1 MIRHKALLIGA
12 SEYDDPAIA
21 PLPFVPGDLERM
33 KMTLLGRGF
42 SAVEIAS
49 SRRGITPNF
58 VNGKVTDFLWRAQS
72 GDALLVMLS
81 GHGVHFEGADYL
93 VPEDSYLSSSSIDK
107 SCIKIDWVKEL
118 ENSPAGQIVFLID
131 ACREGIDRSSMAPP
145 PGVRQWGNRKVAAS
159 LRRKVA
165 YVYACSPAQVALFVR
180 ASDVRSTGD
189 NSVASGESFSIF
201 SRAVSDLV
209 SDASLANLEEF
220 EEAVQERIEATHR
233 NFGKSGVAQRIRI
246 VTDVDKRSFS
256 ILPGALAVTD
266 SAVQLQTR
274 PDRGSSE
281 MGPLVGVE
289 PGAGIA
295 DFAVLSRPVIGAT
308 PPSPHPPRPAPPPR
322 PSAKRAASPL
332 RGSASP
338 SSQPSTRTT
347 APSPARKMGLTPT
360 TIEPTSD
367 FRSPAH
373 RTERELL
380 KLALQKPDLVP
391 EFDGYAESEFT
402 AAPYSAVYRCISA
415 VGGVKSR
422 QGDYLARIRNSAAN
436 DRVRDLLF
444 ELMVEPMLGKK
455 IGRSYAGMQLVQVRI
470 RAVQR
475 RIDELQAEFAR
486 LKGEPAEATTKLME
500 ETWKLQ
506 QYLQSLRQT
515 GIEAL

>member
-1 MIRHKALLIGA
+1 MVRHKALLIGA

-33 KMTLLGRGF
+33 KRALLQRGF

-58 VNGKVTDFLWRAQS
+58 VNGKVTDFLWKAQS

-93 VPEDSYLSSSSIDK
+93 VPEDSNFNSSSIDK
-107 SCIKIDWVKEL
+107 SCIKIDWDKEL
-118 ENSPAGQIVFLID
+118 ENSPAGQILFLID

-180 ASDVRSTGD
+180 ASDARSTGD
-189 NSVASGESFSIF
+189 ASVTSGESFSIF
-201 SRAVSDLV
+201 SRAVSDLA
-209 SDASLANLEEF
+209 SDANLANLEEF

-233 NFGKSGVAQRIRI
+233 DFGKSGVAQRIRI

-256 ILPGALAVTD
+256 IFPGTPELTD

-274 PDRGSSE
+274 SAHVRSQMSLAFD
-281 MGPLVGVE
+281 VE
-289 PGAGIA
+289 PRSGNEGS
-295 DFAVLSRPVIGAT
+295 AVFSRSVIGDT
-308 PPSPHPPRPAPPPR
+308 PPSPHPLRSAPFPRR
-322 PSAKRAASPL
+322 SAKRAASPL
-332 RGSASP
+332 RP
-338 SSQPSTRTT
+338 SSQPSTST
-347 APSPARKMGLTPT
+347 AATSPTRKMGPTPT
-360 TIEPTSD
+360 IIGTTSD

-391 EFDGYAESEFT
+391 EFDGYDEAEFT

-422 QGDYLARIRNSAAN
+422 QGDYLSRIRNSAPN

-455 IGRSYAGMQLVQVRI
+455 IGRNYAGMQLVQVRI

-475 RIDELQAEFAR
+475 RIDELQAESAR
-486 LKGEPAEATTKLME
+486 LKGDPPEAVTKLME

-515 GIEAL
+515 GVEAL